1 MDDDSIAKLK
11 MSYAIN
17 FFSSKLEKGGCIS
30 NKDKLTC
37 VKNIKKLFG
46 EKLANDQIPFVII
59 DISKKQFMDK
69 NISKSKIL
77 IQERIE
83 EYGIKVLGKTLYE
96 IVNTPELAT
105 KTYTGSTV
113 NAGAY
118 ADALINST
126 YTRLIS
132 GQILPKSKFKI
143 VANIDEPSF
152 IHPTLGQIT
161 DGIVVK
167 TGVSIRGTSIFL
179 YYYTPKDKLRT
190 MHMFHI
196 NTQMFQ
202 YNGGFFIDYSSSL
215 PAVDYINKNQYLK
228 LLNDGQGIYTNKK
241 YAKQRELWNTHTNQF
256 DFSNLKLGDEVLIR
270 VDADVTTMMD
280 NQEIILIANIGCLS
294 SGDNYKMNFYKNTI
308 KNKGKH
314 SIISSLYLYI
324 GNDYILNNP
333 SELLFSSDNE
343 AIVLLNGFYISV
355 KVND

>member
-17 FFSSKLEKGGCIS
+17 FFTNKLEKVGRIS

-83 EYGIKVLGKTLYE
+83 EYGIKVLGKTLSE

-105 KTYTGSTV
+105 KTYAGSTV

-143 VANIDEPSF
+143 VANIDKPSF

-190 MHMFHI
+190 MHMFHLFPQ
-196 NTQMFQ
+196 TSS
-202 YNGGFFIDYSSSL
+202 NGGFFIDYSNSL
-215 PAVDYINKNQYLK
+215 PTVDYVNKNQYLK
-228 LLNDGQGIYTNKK
+228 LLNDGLGIYTNKK
-241 YAKQRELWNTHTNQF
+241 YAKQRELWNIDTNQF
-256 DFSNLKLGDEVLIR
+256 DFSNLKLGDEVSIR
-270 VDADVTTMMD
+270 IDADVMTMMD
-280 NQEIILIANIGCLS
+280 NQEINLIANIGCLPK
-294 SGDNYKMNFYKNTI
+294 SGGYKMQFYKNTI

-314 SIISSLYLYI
+314 NVISLLNIYI
-324 GNDYILNNP
+324 GNEYILNNP

-343 AIVLLNGFYISV
+343 ATVLLNGFYISV